1 MCRSYGGKQ
10 PSIALPAVLLVL
22 YRAFRS
28 SLGVDRQLISVE
40 WFANHYQWLVWKL
53 ATMEVCFP
61 EVLGGR

>member
-1 MCRSYGGKQ
+1 MEVTYH
-10 PSIALPAVLLVL
+10 SIVLLVLLFGVL

-28 SLGVDRQLISVE
+28 SLGVDRQLISLE
-40 WFANHYQWLVWKL
+40 WFINHYQWLVWKL